1 VQCVRPA
8 EGLRDTAHVGA
19 LRAWGARND
28 LDVVALS
35 PLELGEV
42 RDVRLNPTEP
52 GQVEVA
58 DVRDFHRLR
67 TLNRTNRLK
76 GGQHI
81 NHKVTAAGTLV
92 VNPTPRD
99 HRSEGAPGRD
109 TRGVVRETTRKAGWR
124 PANLAAP
131 DGDTTD
137 IPSPGS
143 RADGGLMGRRAW
155 AAPRRSPRSRRRL
168 SPQLGTRGSVA
179 LTSSK
184 WPIRS
189 LITRLS

>member
-1 VQCVRPA
+1 VRPA

-92 VNPTPRD
+92 VNPP
-99 HRSEGAPGRD
+99 H
-109 TRGVVRETTRKAGWR
+109 ETTDPKVLLDATPAASCVKRHAR
-124 PANLAAP
+124 PV
-131 DGDTTD
+131 GDPRTLPPPTAT
-137 IPSPGS
+137 PPTS
-143 RADGGLMGRRAW
+143 RHQARA
-155 AAPRRSPRSRRRL
+155 RTE
-168 SPQLGTRGSVA
+168 G
-179 LTSSK
+179 
-184 WPIRS
+184 
-189 LITRLS
+189 